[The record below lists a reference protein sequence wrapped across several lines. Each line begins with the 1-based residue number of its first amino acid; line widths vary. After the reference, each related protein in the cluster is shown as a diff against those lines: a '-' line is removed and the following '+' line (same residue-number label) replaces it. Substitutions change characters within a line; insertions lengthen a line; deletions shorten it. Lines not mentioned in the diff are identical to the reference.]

1 MLRRRV
7 MPGTDYIQFA
17 DAAIASI
24 CANAWGGG
32 ATAHLYPSTYSD

>member
-1 MLRRRV
+1 MFRRRV

-17 DAAIASI
+17 DPTVASI

-32 ATAHLYPSTYSD
+32 YSSLIAEHLQ